1 MLFAG
6 LEDCNMK
13 SKGTGQPILLL
24 LTLFLSTSVHAKLD
38 QIKPQDKATCQL
50 LGEVTGDSGYGKN
63 MSWQPIAKTDAERK
77 ATSLGATH
85 VEWVSV
91 QSIGSFNG
99 KSTLKAYSCP
109 P

>member
-1 MLFAG
+1 
-6 LEDCNMK
+6 MK
-13 SKGTGQPILLL
+13 SKGTGHPILLW
-24 LTLFLSTSVHAKLD
+24 LTLFLSASGHAKLD

-63 MSWQPIAKTDAERK
+63 MSWQPIAQTDAERK

-85 VEWVSV
+85 VEWVSF

-99 KSTLKAYSCP
+99 KSTLKAYTCP

>member
-1 MLFAG
+1 LLAS
-6 LEDCNMK
+6 LEDRKMK
-13 SKGTGQPILLL
+13 SKDTGHPNLLL
-24 LTLFLSTSVHAKLD
+24 LALFLSANVHAKLN

-63 MSWQPIAKTDAERK
+63 MSWQPIAKTDAEKK
-77 ATSLGATH
+77 ATNLGATH
-85 VEWVSV
+85 VEWVSS

-99 KSTLKAYSCP
+99 KSTLKAYTCP

>member
-1 MLFAG
+1 
-6 LEDCNMK
+6 MK
-13 SKGTGQPILLL
+13 SKGTGHPILLL
-24 LTLFLSTSVHAKLD
+24 ITLFLSASVHAKVD

-63 MSWQPIAKTDAERK
+63 MNWQSIAKTEAERK

-85 VEWVSV
+85 VEWVSF

-99 KSTLKAYSCP
+99 KSTLKAYKCP